1 MPLASS
7 GVPIN
12 RKFILRT
19 LAGHREGCVRA
30 LLLVA
35 GLGVHTSGCAD
46 AGAALRS
53 DSQAPA
59 REPAAAIAQNGE
71 ELIRA
76 LGCAACHADLPR
88 NTAVSAAPAITR
100 LSVDSVYAVLR
111 RRPVSGSGARM
122 PYFHLDER
130 EALALALYLGQGQ
143 PRRELLQLARRE
155 PALTAAQG
163 QRIFAA
169 LNCAGCHT
177 HPDHRM
183 ESVGPLLAFEGARVR
198 QEWLRNWLQRPHAV
212 RPFGVRPGSGAR
224 MPDFALSGAEAD
236 SITTFLL
243 QRVIPLAVFRPSVL
257 SASATSNVDTLLSK
271 RWSCLG
277 CHAWDG
283 RGGRIGPDLA
293 MAGNRLRPEF
303 VRAMLENPQHVAPGT
318 IMPRPPMPAATL
330 DRIASRI
337 VLAEGTAPAP
347 NSDSATAGY
356 LSLVDHATIEVPAD
370 SVGSLY
376 ASHCAPCHGAGGEG
390 NGYNAAHLRQAPA
403 VHTQSAAMSLRPDDA
418 VYDAI
423 AAGGFFLGRSPE
435 MPGFVDLEPSR
446 VRALV
451 AWIRALCRCSEP
463 AWAKTP

>member
-1 MPLASS
+1 VL
-7 GVPIN
+7 IN
-12 RKFILRT
+12 RKFNLRT
-19 LAGHREGCVRA
+19 LAGHREGCVRT

-35 GLGVHTSGCAD
+35 GLGVHASGCAD
-46 AGAALRS
+46 AAALRS

-76 LGCAACHADLPR
+76 LGCAACHSDLPR

-100 LSVDSVYAVLR
+100 VSVDSVYAVLL

-155 PALTAAQG
+155 PVLTATQG

-183 ESVGPLLAFEGARVR
+183 EPVGPLLAFEGARVR
-198 QEWLRNWLQRPHAV
+198 EEWLRNFLQRPHAV

-224 MPDFALSGAEAD
+224 MPDFALSGEEAD
-236 SITTFLL
+236 SISTFLL
-243 QRVIPLAVFRPSVL
+243 RRIIPLAAFRPSVL
-257 SASATSNVDTLLSK
+257 SARATSNVDTMLRK

-303 VRAMLENPQHVAPGT
+303 VRAILENPGHVAPGT
-318 IMPRPPMPAATL
+318 IMPRPPMPPAIL
-330 DRIASRI
+330 DRIASR
-337 VLAEGTAPAP
+337 LTQSE
-347 NSDSATAGY
+347 TAGAGIDTARAGY
-356 LSLVDHATIEVPAD
+356 PSLIDHATIEVPSDPVA
-370 SVGSLY
+370 SLY
-376 ASHCAPCHGAGGEG
+376 ASYCAACHGADGSGK
-390 NGYNAAHLRQAPA
+390 GYNAAYLRVSPA
-403 VHTQSAAMSLRPDDA
+403 VHTDSAAMSLRPDDTIF
-418 VYDAI
+418 DAI
-423 AAGGFFLGRSPE
+423 AAGGFFLGRSAE
-435 MPGFVDLEPSR
+435 MPGFVDLEPAR
-446 VRALV
+446 VRSLV
-451 AWIRALCRCSEP
+451 AWIRSLCRCAQP
-463 AWAKTP
+463 AWAGTP